1 MDSQSVS
8 RGSLSKREVYQVE
21 GTVSENTIYGD
32 DDNEAG
38 GYKNVTDYKNG
49 SLDLQDILEDLK
61 GKRVRVTVEPIE

>member
-49 SLDLQDILEDLK
+49 SLDIQDILEDLK
-61 GKRVRVTVEPIE
+61 SKRVRVTVEPIE